1 MLQWLRSLVFTVLL
15 FLTTLA
21 FGVAVLISAMLPLS
35 IEQRYVIPRYWGL
48 FLTWLAKVICG
59 IDYVIEGRERLPAVP
74 FISLWKHSSAWE
86 TLAQM
91 FVVPPASWL
100 LKREVLWIPVVGWAV
115 KTYKPIAIDRRA
127 GHSAVNQV
135 VKQGRDRLAAGMGV
149 VVYPEGTRMPPG
161 QTRKYGVSG
170 ALLAVETGAPIV
182 PIAHNSAYLWR
193 RRSLLKK
200 AGTIYLVIGEPI
212 DPAGRD
218 SIHDIGGLDLDG
230 LQVVR
235 NAVDRMVQILG
246 SLALEHL
253 KGVLTGGRDAEI
265 QHDAGGNEDQ
275 GRERDDADAQRHAT
289 GEKSGA
295 LVLRFG
301 RRYWYSCHLGPHS
314 ISPTL

>member
-1 MLQWLRSLVFTVLL
+1 MLQWVRSLVFTALL

-59 IDYVIEGRERLPAVP
+59 IDYVIEGRERLPTVP

-115 KTYKPIAIDRRA
+115 KTYNPIAIDRRA

-135 VKQGRDRLAAGMGV
+135 VKQGRDRLASGMGV

-170 ALLAVETGAPIV
+170 ALLGVETGAPIV
-182 PIAHNSAYLWR
+182 PIAHNSGYLWR

-218 SIHDIGGLDLDG
+218 PRQINE
-230 LQVVR
+230 QVQ
-235 NAVDRMVQILG
+235 AWMEATI
-246 SLALEHL
+246 
-253 KGVLTGGRDAEI
+253 AEI
-265 QHDAGGNEDQ
+265 TRRPGGNP
-275 GRERDDADAQRHAT
+275 
-289 GEKSGA
+289 S
-295 LVLRFG
+295 
-301 RRYWYSCHLGPHS
+301 
-314 ISPTL
+314 